1 MIDYKEQAKDY
12 RWIKKSKEIMKRD
25 DYTCQLCGKTR
36 VKLNVHHIKY
46 LKGIDYWDYPDELL
60 MTVCEV
66 CHSKI
71 HGKFVKYV
79 QTNYDIPNPK
89 VIPVFNK
96 LFEDKRFSKSNDII
110 VYSYLIAKSY
120 YHIPDAY
127 INGAFDFGKI
137 REHIRK
143 HEGKCKFAFP
153 KIPIRKISK
162 ELGITNH
169 TVCYSLQLLKECG
182 LLSSDDTNY
191 QILYVDGIM
200 DKGFFKLQKESGLNG
215 KLLIFYSY
223 IKNKSEQFGGQID
236 TYKWKLAEE
245 LKTTKVA
252 ITNLLNRLYKLRLAK
267 RLNNG
272 NLILY

>member
-1 MIDYKEQAKDY
+1 MIDYKEQAKDD

-46 LKGIDYWDYPDELL
+46 LKGLDYWDYPDELL

-66 CHSKI
+66 CHAKI
-71 HGKFVKYV
+71 HGKFVKDI

-96 LFEDKRFSKSNDII
+96 LFEDKMFSKSNDII

-245 LKTTKVA
+245 LKTTKIA
-252 ITNLLNRLYKLRLAK
+252 ITNMLNRLYKLKLAK
-267 RLNNG
+267 RLSNG
-272 NLILY
+272 NLIVY

>member
-1 MIDYKEQAKDY
+1 MIDYKEQAKDDM
-12 RWIKKSKEIMKRD
+12 WIKKSKEIMKRD

-143 HEGKCKFAFP
+143 HEGKCKFTFP

-200 DKGFFKLQKESGLNG
+200 DKGFFKLQKESGLRG
-215 KLLIFYSY
+215 KGVIFYSY